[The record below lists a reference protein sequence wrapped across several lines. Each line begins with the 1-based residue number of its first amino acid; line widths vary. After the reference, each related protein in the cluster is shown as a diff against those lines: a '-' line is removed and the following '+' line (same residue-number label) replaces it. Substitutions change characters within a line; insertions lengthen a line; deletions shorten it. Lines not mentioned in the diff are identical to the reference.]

1 MKTLFISIVAVL
13 IVAVFAIDSNAIDWK
28 KTNQATVAWDAV
40 SVLGDGTA
48 LPAGDVVKYRVYL
61 ANEKTDPD
69 KANPSKLG
77 ETDLL
82 QYTITLNTEG
92 RFWVGV
98 QSVRYD
104 SAGVELEVS
113 DINWSDTNG
122 EYTPVPFGIF
132 HHVPPGKPKNLR

>member
-1 MKTLFISIVAVL
+1 MKKTIFIITILTAF
-13 IVAVFAIDSNAIDWK
+13 VFCGSAGAIDWK

-40 SVLGDGTA
+40 TVLEDGTA
-48 LPAGDVVKYRVYL
+48 LPADDVVKYRVYL

-69 KANPSKLG
+69 KANPALLG

-82 QYTITLNTEG
+82 EYTITLNTEG

-113 DINWSDTNG
+113 TINWSDTNG
-122 EYTPVPFGIF
+122 EYTPNPFGIF